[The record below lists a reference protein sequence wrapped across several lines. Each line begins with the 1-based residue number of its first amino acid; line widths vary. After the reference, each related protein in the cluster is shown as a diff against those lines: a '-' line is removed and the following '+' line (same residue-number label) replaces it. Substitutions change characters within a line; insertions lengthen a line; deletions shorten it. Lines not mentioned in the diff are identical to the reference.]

1 MLRDKKAGPSKLEVD
16 RIKVERI
23 GKQLEAFSMERF
35 SVTKALLVIDLQN
48 DYFPGGKFPLWNT
61 DTVLE
66 NIERAI
72 NNAKASGIPVVHVQH
87 VAETGMAPFFNE
99 GTPGVDIH
107 PRIHAAAPDAPVV
120 VKEYADSFE
129 KTNLEDTLSKLGVT
143 ELLVCGMMTQN
154 CVTHTAISKAAEKYH
169 VTILPDCCTT
179 VSEILHLI
187 ALHAVSTRV
196 KLVPSSEAL

>member
-1 MLRDKKAGPSKLEVD
+1 MK
-16 RIKVERI
+16 
-23 GKQLEAFSMERF
+23 
-35 SVTKALLVIDLQN
+35 KALLVIDLQN

-61 DTVLE
+61 DVVLQ

-72 NNAKASGIPVVHVQH
+72 AKANAQGIPVIHIQH
-87 VAETGMAPFFNE
+87 VAKQGMAPFFNE
-99 GTPGVDIH
+99 GTPGAKIH
-107 PRIHAAAPDAPVV
+107 LRILAAAPNAPVV

-129 KTNLEDTLSKLGVT
+129 KTNLEETLAKLGVT
-143 ELLVCGMMTQN
+143 GLLVCGMMTQN
-154 CVTHTAISKAAEKYH
+154 CVTHTAISKAAEKYN

-187 ALHAVSTRV
+187 ALHAVSTRM